1 MNRRD
6 IENLIIAAYSVQ
18 DAIDAASKIAK
29 LACFGFIFWFACSYV
44 NVLFA
49 IVLFLLIPCVVGLFW
64 AIMYREAFDSGKLT
78 LEQLESDND
87 NDEDD
92 DDNDND
98 HFFDEGM
105 M

>member
-18 DAIDAASKIAK
+18 DAVDAASKIEK
-29 LACFGFIFWFACSYV
+29 LACFVFIFWFACSYV

-49 IVLFLLIPCVVGLFW
+49 IVLFILIPCVVGLFW

-78 LEQLESDND
+78 LEQLKSDED

-92 DDNDND
+92 DDNDD
-98 HFFDEGM
+98 DRFFDEGM

>member
-1 MNRRD
+1 MNRRN

-18 DAIDAASKIAK
+18 DAVDAASKIAK
-29 LACFGFIFWFACSYV
+29 IACFGFIVWFASSYV

-49 IVLFLLIPCVVGLFW
+49 IVLFFLIPCVVGLFW
-64 AIMYREAFDSGKLT
+64 AMMYREAFDSGKLT
-78 LEQLESDND
+78 LEQLESDD
-87 NDEDD
+87 DDEDD
-92 DDNDND
+92 ENNDND